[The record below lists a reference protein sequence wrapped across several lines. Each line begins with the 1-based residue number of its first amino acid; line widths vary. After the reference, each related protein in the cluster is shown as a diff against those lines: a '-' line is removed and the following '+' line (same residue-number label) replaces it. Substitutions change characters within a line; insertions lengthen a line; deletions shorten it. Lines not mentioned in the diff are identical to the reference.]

1 MNCSVDDVPTAGGL
15 RVPLAVLNELSLPSV
30 DALLS
35 VAAARSVLET
45 FDATLR
51 EARAW
56 RGDLVLVSPEPL
68 PGRAFAESA
77 PSLAAFARQQGGQ
90 VLERYRR
97 VRQLSSRAPYLEPP
111 PLDEE
116 YQIDESA
123 AIGLGLAAAQRQLA
137 VSFAGKRWD
146 RNGIDVECLRLE
158 SEPAGNDLLSVTN
171 VSVTHAMRPAHVRA
185 NRDEVRRLALPEDPQ
200 GMHIWADRKHLFARI
215 EFLPAVERQLVKLDN
230 SSGLTQAIQQL
241 LRLDSAFADWQ
252 SSAKPLPSWETKVTR
267 EFEQRR
273 RECTFTDLDGESRCF
288 DWHARFTPDP
298 GRIHFRLRSKT
309 DERVAV
315 VAHIGPKLHA
325 DM

>member
-1 MNCSVDDVPTAGGL
+1 MNCSDDVPTAGGL

-30 DALLS
+30 EDPLS
-35 VAAARSVLET
+35 VAEARSALET

-51 EARAW
+51 EAREW

-77 PSLAAFARQQGGQ
+77 PSLAAFAKQQGGQ

-116 YQIDESA
+116 YQVGGSA
-123 AIGLGLAAAQRQLA
+123 TVGLGLAAAQRQLA
-137 VSFAGKRWD
+137 VSFAGQCWD
-146 RNGIDVECLRLE
+146 HDRIDVERLRLH
-158 SEPAGNDLLSVTN
+158 SEPAGNERLSVTTMG
-171 VSVTHAMRPAHVRA
+171 VAHAMRPAHVRA
-185 NRDEVRRLALPEDPQ
+185 NHDAIRRLALPEDPR
-200 GMHIWADRKHLFARI
+200 GVHIWADRKHLFARI
-215 EFLPAVERQLVKLDN
+215 EFLPTVEKQLLKLDD
-230 SSGLTQAIQQL
+230 SSGLTQAIQKL
-241 LRLDSAFADWQ
+241 LRLDSAFAAWR
-252 SSAKPLPSWETKVTR
+252 SSPEPLPSWETKVTR

-315 VAHIGPKLHA
+315 VAHIGPKLHP